1 MFGNDF
7 DTTFRLMDQLRR
19 RMDWAFDEVERQS
32 PLYRQSPYPPS
43 NLYDTGAAFVI
54 EAELPGLTEK
64 DIELTLTSDVLT
76 LSGKR
81 TVDAPEGYSVH
92 RQERAPYRLSR
103 SYTLPAKVDPE
114 KVSAELKD
122 GILLV
127 TLEKAAEVR
136 PRQIPVKIK

>member
-1 MFGNDF
+1 
-7 DTTFRLMDQLRR
+7 
-19 RMDWAFDEVERQS
+19 
-32 PLYRQSPYPPS
+32 
-43 NLYDTGAAFVI
+43 VI
-54 EAELPGLTEK
+54 EAELPGMTEK
-64 DIELTLTSDVLT
+64 DIELSLTADVLT
-76 LSGKR
+76 LSGTR

-92 RQERAPYRLSR
+92 RQERPTYRLSR